1 MKIAVIT
8 NALKPQLS
16 NIFIESFKSVNTKH
30 NYDFYVNLYNKED
43 KKFFKD
49 KNISFDEFKDIS
61 NYINQIEILSETY
74 DYIITSENSVFCLKS
89 IDNLIDSLNGKD
101 FQIFGNT
108 EYNTKVNVD
117 TNFEVVT
124 RVDDF
129 YINLDFAILNCKNL
143 SRDTKDFIAGMM
155 EEEVDYLDRVALNI
169 VNNRKI
175 VNVNFLMKSIYINQI
190 DYKDVYNVNFDDLD
204 DLDICSPT
212 YYFLQ
217 RYYNFIKENDLEI
230 PDELRNNIE
239 HKLKAYNYDII
250 NKQHILNYFDLCLG
264 REECSVTITKN
275 I

>member
-1 MKIAVIT
+1 M
-8 NALKPQLS
+8 
-16 NIFIESFKSVNTKH
+16 
-30 NYDFYVNLYNKED
+30 
-43 KKFFKD
+43 
-49 KNISFDEFKDIS
+49 
-61 NYINQIEILSETY
+61 
-74 DYIITSENSVFCLKS
+74 
-89 IDNLIDSLNGKD
+89 
-101 FQIFGNT
+101 
-108 EYNTKVNVD
+108 
-117 TNFEVVT
+117 
-124 RVDDF
+124 
-129 YINLDFAILNCKNL
+129 DFAILNCKNL

-190 DYKDVYNVNFDDLD
+190 DYKDVYNVNFNDLD

-264 REECSVTITKN
+264 REECSVTISKN